1 MVSQSQQSTPENKAG
16 SPAAGEETAAG
27 EVVDEQGVRQPDP
40 AQPGEQ
46 QGAEAADTAADSDDP
61 AELQAALDD
70 ARQQARENWEKLV
83 RLQAEMDNLRKRTS
97 RDVEHA
103 HKYALDKFVAELL
116 PVVDSLE
123 LGISAAGESGQAG
136 SEADSLREGMELTL
150 KKFLDA
156 LDKFGVEPVDP
167 QGEKFNPEL
176 HEAVSMQESSEA
188 GSNTVITVVQK
199 GYTLNGRLV
208 RPAMVVVAK

>member
-1 MVSQSQQSTPENKAG
+1 MVSRSQESTPENSTGAPDSG
-16 SPAAGEETAAG
+16 DRTDDQVVTG
-27 EVVDEQGVRQPDP
+27 EVVQEGS
-40 AQPGEQ
+40 
-46 QGAEAADTAADSDDP
+46 EAPENTEPVPESDDP
-61 AELQAALDD
+61 AELQAALDK
-70 ARQQARENWEKLV
+70 ARRQAEENWNKLV

-103 HKYALDKFVAELL
+103 HKYSLDKFVAELL
-116 PVVDSLE
+116 PVIDSLE
-123 LGISAAGESGQAG
+123 LGISAADDS

-150 KKFLDA
+150 KKFLDV
-156 LDKFGVEPVDP
+156 LEKFGVQPINP

-199 GYTLNGRLV
+199 GYILNDRLV

>member
-1 MVSQSQQSTPENKAG
+1 MVSQSQESTPENSTG
-16 SPAAGEETAAG
+16 TPGTEDETGDQALTG
-27 EVVDEQGVRQPDP
+27 EVMQDETPEQPDP
-40 AQPGEQ
+40 VPE
-46 QGAEAADTAADSDDP
+46 SDDP
-61 AELQAALDD
+61 AELQAALDK
-70 ARQQARENWEKLV
+70 ARRQAEENWNKLV

-103 HKYALDKFVAELL
+103 HKYGLDKFVAELL
-116 PVVDSLE
+116 PVIDSLE
-123 LGISAAGESGQAG
+123 LGISAASEESG
-136 SEADSLREGMELTL
+136 EADSLREGMELTL

-156 LDKFGVEPVDP
+156 MSKFGVQVINP

-176 HEAVSMQESSEA
+176 HEAVSMQESAEA

-199 GYTLNGRLV
+199 GYTLNDRLV

>member
-1 MVSQSQQSTPENKAG
+1 MVSRSQESTPENSTGAPG
-16 SPAAGEETAAG
+16 SDDRTDDQAVTG
-27 EVVDEQGVRQPDP
+27 EVVQDGTPANADP
-40 AQPGEQ
+40 VPE
-46 QGAEAADTAADSDDP
+46 SDDP
-61 AELQAALDD
+61 AELQAALDK
-70 ARQQARENWEKLV
+70 ARRQAEENWNKLV

-116 PVVDSLE
+116 PVIDSLE
-123 LGISAAGESGQAG
+123 LGISAADDS

-150 KKFLDA
+150 KKFLDV
-156 LDKFGVEPVDP
+156 LQKFGVQPIDP

-199 GYTLNGRLV
+199 GYILNDRLV

>member
-1 MVSQSQQSTPENKAG
+1 MVSRSQESTPENSTGTPG
-16 SPAAGEETAAG
+16 SADETDNQGVAG
-27 EVVDEQGVRQPDP
+27 EVVQEESEAP
-40 AQPGEQ
+40 EN
-46 QGAEAADTAADSDDP
+46 AEPVPESDDP
-61 AELQAALDD
+61 AELQAALNK
-70 ARQQARENWEKLV
+70 ARRQAEENWNKLV

-116 PVVDSLE
+116 PVIDSLE
-123 LGISAAGESGQAG
+123 LGISAADDS

-150 KKFLDA
+150 KKFLDVME
-156 LDKFGVEPVDP
+156 KFGVQPINP

-199 GYTLNGRLV
+199 GYILNDRLV

>member
-1 MVSQSQQSTPENKAG
+1 MVSRSQESTPENSTGAPDSG
-16 SPAAGEETAAG
+16 DRTDDQAVTGGVVQDGTPANA
-27 EVVDEQGVRQPDP
+27 DP
-40 AQPGEQ
+40 APE
-46 QGAEAADTAADSDDP
+46 SDDP
-61 AELQAALDD
+61 AELQAALDK
-70 ARQQARENWEKLV
+70 ARRQAEENWNNLV

-116 PVVDSLE
+116 PVIDSLE
-123 LGISAAGESGQAG
+123 LGISAADDS

-150 KKFLDA
+150 KKFLDV
-156 LDKFGVEPVDP
+156 LEKFGVQPIDP

-199 GYTLNGRLV
+199 GYILNDRLV